1 MAERH
6 NGGRDAAHN
15 RDLEYDRERGG
26 AMHFANVKRVQFL
39 EVLRQLTVDGE

>member
-1 MAERH
+1 MQLAIAIL
-6 NGGRDAAHN
+6 NI
-15 RDLEYDRERGG
+15 YDRERGG